1 MKFQIDE
8 VILWSKTGDKIRRLK
23 FHPGVV
29 NVISG
34 ASKTG
39 KSAVIPI
46 IDYCLASKNCKIPVG
61 VIRDTC
67 AWFGLLVTTQEGQ
80 KLFARREPGD
90 QKSTEDMYIVEGI
103 KVDLPEVISN
113 KNSSTKS
120 AKAIFDRLAGLG
132 NLGFDPDSASG
143 FKARPGFRDLMAFTF
158 QPQNIVANPDVL
170 FYKADT
176 TEHREKLKTIFPYVL
191 GAITPKI
198 LAARWELD
206 GLRKEM
212 RRKESELRALSN
224 VSVRWR
230 AEIAT
235 WFDMARSYGLITSED
250 LVPVEW
256 DQSIEYLKKL
266 VKKSSRNA
274 EQTIEGMDKV
284 LRDLEA
290 MRNTERE
297 VASSLF
303 TNRERLNEIAQ
314 LKDSASDFD
323 GAVSIQRERLSLSKW
338 LSYLS
343 TSEENVLSGLTLNP
357 SDELQLLCKA
367 LSEIEIRSGISPQ
380 IADSIDSE
388 LVRLKA
394 EVRKDMDLLAATRA
408 RIRTLE
414 DAHAN
419 VKSNSQNLSNVDRFL
434 GRIEQALETYR
445 NIGTDTELL
454 NEIRRL
460 QEKIDLVPKFSE
472 EDIRNR
478 TKVALKS
485 IQDIC
490 TEIIPKLDA
499 EWADAFIRLSITDLT
514 VRVLRDGRSDFL
526 WEVGSGANWL
536 AYHVTMTLALQKY
549 FMERES
555 HPVPHFLIFDQP
567 SQVYFPRRLAGDEAA
582 IDKNILKDEDRNAVR
597 KVFKVL
603 DATVAESKN
612 KFQIIV
618 LDHAGDEVWGDLP
631 CVKLVEEWRNNKKLV
646 PLSWL

>member
-290 MRNTERE
+290 IRNTERE

-303 TNRERLNEIAQ
+303 TNRERLTEITQ

-338 LSYLS
+338 LNYLS

-549 FMERES
+549 FMESES

>member
-8 VILWSKTGDKIRRLK
+8 VILWSKTGDRIRRLK

-90 QKSTEDMYIVEGI
+90 QKSTEDMYIIEGI
-103 KVDLPEVISN
+103 KIDIPEAIVN
-113 KNSSTKS
+113 KNSSTRS

-132 NLGFDPDSASG
+132 NLGFDPESASG

-158 QPQNIVANPDVL
+158 QPQNIVANPDIL

-191 GAITPKI
+191 GAITPEI

-235 WFDMARSYGLITSED
+235 WFDMARSYGLISAED
-250 LVPVEW
+250 VVPVEW
-256 DQSIEYLKKL
+256 DHSIEYLKKL
-266 VKKSSRNA
+266 ITKSSRNA

-290 MRNTERE
+290 IRTTERE

-303 TNRERLNEIAQ
+303 TNRERLTEITQ
-314 LKDSASDFD
+314 LKDSAADFE
-323 GAVSIQRERLSLSKW
+323 GAVSIQRERLSLSTW
-338 LSYLS
+338 LSGLS
-343 TSEENVLSGLTLNP
+343 TSEENILSSLTLNP
-357 SDELQLLCKA
+357 SNELQLLCKA
-367 LSEIEIRSGISPQ
+367 LSEIESRSGIAPQ

-408 RIRTLE
+408 RIRALE
-414 DAHAN
+414 EAHAN
-419 VKSNSQNLSNVDRFL
+419 VKSNSQNLSKADRFL

-445 NIGTDTELL
+445 NIGTDTDLL

-460 QEKIDLVPKFSE
+460 QEKINLVPKFSE
-472 EDIRNR
+472 EDVRDR
-478 TKVALKS
+478 TKLALKS

-490 TEIIPKLDA
+490 TEIIPELDA
-499 EWADAFIRLSITDLT
+499 EWADAVIRLSITDLT

-549 FMERES
+549 FMKS
-555 HPVPHFLIFDQP
+555 DFHPVPHFLIFDQP
-567 SQVYFPRRLAGDEAA
+567 SQVYFPRRLAGDKAA
-582 IDKNILKDEDRNAVR
+582 IDKSILNDEDRNAVR

-603 DATVAESKN
+603 GATTVESKN

-618 LDHAGDEVWGDLP
+618 LDHAGDEVWSELP
-631 CVKLVEEWRNNKKLV
+631 GVKLVEEWRGSDKLV
-646 PLSWL
+646 PSHWL